1 MPNDDARRSNRLLNV
16 LPKEDYKRLHE
27 HLRPHSVQQ
36 KQDMGEAGQ
45 RIAEV
50 HFPVDA
56 VVSILTRMDE
66 GPSVEIATIGNEGV
80 VGLTVAWGSDAMNP
94 REVAT
99 VQAPGDGREHGRRH
113 LPRRAPSAGSTCVFD
128 RAYTLAFFSQ
138 VSQQVACNGLHS
150 VEQRCARWL
159 LLTHDRVG
167 TDEFPM
173 THEFLAQMLGVRR
186 ASVTVTAGILQR
198 AGFVEFSAGAGQV
211 VDRAGAGGRGVRVLA
226 ASRGRSSTASALR
239 RPLAPERARGCTN
252 VRFRT
257 NPCTLATKVSN
268 GSSALSCAAPIPAPF
283 RCCQLGRSGFP
294 AVLCPFGRRRS
305 WNEPRSPRGR
315 AL

>member
-1 MPNDDARRSNRLLNV
+1 LPNDDARPSNRLLNA
-16 LPKEDYKRLHE
+16 LPKEDSKRLHE

-99 VQAPGDGREHGRRH
+99 VQAPGEVVSMDAGTF
-113 LPRRAPSAGSTCVFD
+113 RAELHRQGALASLIE
-128 RAYTLAFFSQ
+128 RYTLAFFSQ

-198 AGFVEFSAGAGQV
+198 AGFVAFSRGRVEV
-211 VDRAGAGGRGVRVLA
+211 VDRAGLEGA
-226 ASRGRSSTASALR
+226 AC
-239 RPLAPERARGCTN
+239 ECY
-252 VRFRT
+252 
-257 NPCTLATKVSN
+257 
-268 GSSALSCAAPIPAPF
+268 
-283 RCCQLGRSGFP
+283 
-294 AVLCPFGRRRS
+294 AVTREVFDRLLP
-305 WNEPRSPRGR
+305 
-315 AL
+315 

>member
-1 MPNDDARRSNRLLNV
+1 MTGDESKRSNRLLSA
-16 LPKEDYKRLHE
+16 LPEGDYERLKGQ
-27 HLRPHSVQQ
+27 LQPRAVQQ
-36 KQDMGEAGQ
+36 KQPLGEAGY
-45 RIAEV
+45 RIDEV

-80 VGLTVAWGSDAMNP
+80 VGLTVAWGGTVMNP

-99 VQAPGDGREHGRRH
+99 VQVPGHVVSMEAAAFREE
-113 LPRRAPSAGSTCVFD
+113 LD
-128 RAYTLAFFSQ
+128 RQGALASLVERYTLAFFSQ

-186 ASVTVTAGILQR
+186 ASVTVTAGILQK
-198 AGFVEFSAGAGQV
+198 AGFVAFTRGRVAV
-211 VDRAGAGGRGVRVLA
+211 VDREGLEGAACECYSVTREVYDRL
-226 ASRGRSSTASALR
+226 L
-239 RPLAPERARGCTN
+239 P
-252 VRFRT
+252 
-257 NPCTLATKVSN
+257 
-268 GSSALSCAAPIPAPF
+268 
-283 RCCQLGRSGFP
+283 
-294 AVLCPFGRRRS
+294 
-305 WNEPRSPRGR
+305 
-315 AL
+315 